1 MQGQSKEKTTP
12 SLIDAKDIKR
22 VFGGTT
28 TDLAREGSAGTG
40 LYEGSAGTG
49 KKRY

>member
-1 MQGQSKEKTTP
+1 MQGQIKEQKTP
-12 SLIDAKDIKR
+12 SLLNSEDIK
-22 VFGGTT
+22 FISGGATT
-28 TDLAREGSAGTG
+28 ELVREGSAGTG

>member
-1 MQGQSKEKTTP
+1 MQGHLKEKKTP
-12 SLIDAKDIKR
+12 SPLNLEDIKF
-22 VFGGTT
+22 VSGGATT
-28 TDLAREGSAGTG
+28 EVVREGSAGTG